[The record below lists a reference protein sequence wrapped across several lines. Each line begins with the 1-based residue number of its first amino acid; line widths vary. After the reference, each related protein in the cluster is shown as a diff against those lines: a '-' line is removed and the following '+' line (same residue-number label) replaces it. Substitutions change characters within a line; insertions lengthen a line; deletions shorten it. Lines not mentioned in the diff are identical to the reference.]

1 MKYFSITK
9 SNTGKLNWLTVKL
22 FVFEISI
29 AVLGFKKFSVRLTV
43 SYGW

>member
-9 SNTGKLNWLTVKL
+9 NNTGKLNWITIRL
-22 FVFEISI
+22 FVVEISI
-29 AVLGFKKFSVRLTV
+29 AYLGFKKFSVRLTI